1 MEMKIRIGERIKA
14 LRKERNL
21 KQEELAW
28 QSNIDRTYLNH
39 IETGKRNIS
48 VVSLEKIVVDGL
60 KINLSQFFDDE
71 LFNEK
76 GI

>member
-1 MEMKIRIGERIKA
+1 MKIRIGERIKA